1 MKNTKKLTPEVQKQI
16 DETVDAMMVDFLAAL
31 VKVGVKQETVKQA
44 IDLMLAELPSDDA
57 AEG

>member
-1 MKNTKKLTPEVQKQI
+1 MKNTKKLTPEIQKQI

-31 VKVGVKQETVKQA
+31 VKVGVKQETVKKA
-44 IDLMLAELPSDDA
+44 IDLVLAELPSDDA